1 MTDSAPATNAFA
13 TPAWWNRCRQAL
25 VSGSTKAII
34 LHLNTRD
41 YAVPGKHLTTYL
53 CKLLANRDVV
63 AIYNRATGITF
74 PLETMEQRARDL
86 LGMNRAQG
94 ASRAPRAPHLPH
106 WACQAE
112 IKGASSSGPGSR
124 LRRCRCSNA

>member
-1 MTDSAPATNAFA
+1 M
-13 TPAWWNRCRQAL
+13 
-25 VSGSTKAII
+25 SGSTKAII

-86 LGMNRAQG
+86 LGMNRAQ
-94 ASRAPRAPHLPH
+94 AEPVDAHNPPPLPH
-106 WACQAE
+106 WGCQAE
-112 IKGASSSGPGSR
+112 TRAASSSGRASR
-124 LRRCRCSNA
+124 PRRSRCSNA